1 MKVVWDIIACAEIV
15 CVLAHLGSS
24 RTVICVVHALSGQRE
39 STAATLLLYQSHWI
53 GACAFQKPSCLLYFR
68 NICYCVAYTAVRSL
82 VQVLH
87 YARRVL
93 EQ

>member
-1 MKVVWDIIACAEIV
+1 MIY
-15 CVLAHLGSS
+15 
-24 RTVICVVHALSGQRE
+24 VVHALSGQSE
-39 STAATLLLYQSHWI
+39 STAATLLLYPSHWI
-53 GACAFQKPSCLLYFR
+53 GACAFQKPLCLLCFR
-68 NICYCVAYTAVRSL
+68 NICYCAAYTAVRSL